1 MISVKVLP
9 KYQITIPKVIREKM
23 HLHLGDALVIEE
35 EEDKETMI
43 IKKGKTIYD
52 YVGSLPNL
60 GISIE
65 KIREKAIKEAM
76 KDE

>member
-1 MISVKVLP
+1 MMSVKVLP

-23 HLHLGDALVIEE
+23 HLHLGDALVIE

>member
-23 HLHLGDALVIEE
+23 HLHLGDALVIE

>member
-9 KYQITIPKVIREKM
+9 KYQITIPKIIREKM
-23 HLHLGDALVIEE
+23 HLHLGDALVIE

-65 KIREKAIKEAM
+65 KIREKAIEEAM

>member
-1 MISVKVLP
+1 MI
-9 KYQITIPKVIREKM
+9 
-23 HLHLGDALVIEE
+23 E

>member
-9 KYQITIPKVIREKM
+9 KYQITIPKIIREKM

-35 EEDKETMI
+35 EDKEAMI

-65 KIREKAIKEAM
+65 QIREKAIKEAM

>member
-1 MISVKVLP
+1 MVSVKVLP

-35 EEDKETMI
+35 SKEKMI
-43 IKKGKTIYD
+43 IRKGKTIYD
-52 YVGSLPNL
+52 FIGFLPNPE
-60 GISIE
+60 ISIE
-65 KIREKAIKEAM
+65 EIREKAIKEAM

>member
-1 MISVKVLP
+1 MMSVKVLP

-35 EEDKETMI
+35 EDKETMI

-52 YVGSLPNL
+52 YIGSLPNL

>member
-23 HLHLGDALVIEE
+23 HLHLGDVLVIE